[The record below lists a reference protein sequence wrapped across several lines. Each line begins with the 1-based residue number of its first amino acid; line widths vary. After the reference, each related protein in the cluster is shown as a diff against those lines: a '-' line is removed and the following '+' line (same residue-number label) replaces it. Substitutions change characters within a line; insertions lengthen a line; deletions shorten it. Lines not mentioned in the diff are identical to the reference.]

1 MRHPRFRSIVCCLL
15 LTGGALT
22 ALGQNFTPPPGSPL
36 AKREHPRLYFTR
48 ESLGAVRDYIDRYEA
63 ANFQHYLG
71 RVDSAFAES
80 PSNKSRNYLLLD
92 ANNFAF
98 LSYAVSSGLFSNY
111 QFAYSGKE
119 YAEKAYAHAE
129 EIARRMEKKF
139 VEQSHAAIL
148 NSSSQGGYL
157 NLALGVVYD
166 WCYGYLSL
174 SQKRVIA
181 DALIAN
187 YRNREKDINPGGK
200 VKLGLTI
207 SAKCHDVGVGGLTL
221 WGDDLGSD
229 YEAVVQEMLNGVE
242 WLWLNRV
249 LRMGEQLFEGTAGW
263 SEGANYF
270 GGGAINIIW
279 FTAAMSSAL
288 GQNFFAEMNWLRDI
302 PKYLYFYVY
311 PMRIEGE
318 RRGFFEQ
325 RNDAVDL
332 REWDSSGTLLRI
344 SAITGLI
351 RSEDPASAGFYRW
364 IMEDSE
370 YKFTQ
375 QSLDEY
381 KPRLFWL
388 FYKFLWGFKDV
399 EKRTPE
405 QVGLKTAYR
414 FGLGDV
420 ILRSDLTTQNATK
433 INFYTPTYHL
443 ARHYH
448 KDNSSFVIFKYGLLA
463 LDAGV
468 TKGSGDLPKSERSNT
483 PIYHNL
489 LAMYPPHWLPAV

>member
-1 MRHPRFRSIVCCLL
+1 MRHPRFQSIVCCLL

-48 ESLGAVRDYIDRYEA
+48 ESLGAVKDYFDRYEA

-187 YRNREKDINPGGK
+187 YRNRETSIPA
-200 VKLGLTI
+200 
-207 SAKCHDVGVGGLTL
+207 AK
-221 WGDDLGSD
+221 
-229 YEAVVQEMLNGVE
+229 
-242 WLWLNRV
+242 
-249 LRMGEQLFEGTAGW
+249 
-263 SEGANYF
+263 
-270 GGGAINIIW
+270 
-279 FTAAMSSAL
+279 
-288 GQNFFAEMNWLRDI
+288 
-302 PKYLYFYVY
+302 
-311 PMRIEGE
+311 
-318 RRGFFEQ
+318 
-325 RNDAVDL
+325 
-332 REWDSSGTLLRI
+332 
-344 SAITGLI
+344 
-351 RSEDPASAGFYRW
+351 
-364 IMEDSE
+364 
-370 YKFTQ
+370 
-375 QSLDEY
+375 
-381 KPRLFWL
+381 
-388 FYKFLWGFKDV
+388 
-399 EKRTPE
+399 
-405 QVGLKTAYR
+405 
-414 FGLGDV
+414 
-420 ILRSDLTTQNATK
+420 
-433 INFYTPTYHL
+433 
-443 ARHYH
+443 
-448 KDNSSFVIFKYGLLA
+448 
-463 LDAGV
+463 
-468 TKGSGDLPKSERSNT
+468 
-483 PIYHNL
+483 
-489 LAMYPPHWLPAV
+489 